1 MLLGGHM
8 NSPVNIAKMFK
19 NNFFHRAPLV
29 AASEDP
35 VNTSCQIANTL
46 FDGYL
51 IHPSST
57 RKNYFLL
64 KNYCSN

>member
-51 IHPSST
+51 
-57 RKNYFLL
+57 FDG
-64 KNYCSN
+64 